1 MTSLVP
7 WLAPAD
13 GHGIAKHG
21 RCTVFIRWIFQKS
34 ARSLSKMWPRQVQGS
49 PRSFIVHKQGPAHTK
64 KPSWGSVTLR
74 VVWTMKRIDC
84 RLSPGGMKAVL
95 ALAGDEVGRLFH
107 NPIQLGIQ
115 LGQVLDAQ
123 LVRQYAAR
131 HHMGHLA

>member
-34 ARSLSKMWPRQVQGS
+34 ARSLSKMWPRQVQVS

-64 KPSWGSVTLR
+64 KPPWGSVTLR

>member
-7 WLAPAD
+7 WLAPAG

-34 ARSLSKMWPRQVQGS
+34 ARNLSKMWPRQVQGS
-49 PRSFIVHKQGPAHTK
+49 SRSFIVHKQGPAHTK
-64 KPSWGSVTLR
+64 KPPWGSVTLR

>member
-64 KPSWGSVTLR
+64 KPPWGSVTLR
-74 VVWTMKRIDC
+74 VVWTMKCIDC

>member
-1 MTSLVP
+1 MARPRGRARHSETRTMHGFYTLDLPKVSTQSIQDVD
-7 WLAPAD
+7 AAD
-13 GHGIAKHG
+13 TGVAS
-21 RCTVFIRWIFQKS
+21 F
-34 ARSLSKMWPRQVQGS
+34 
-49 PRSFIVHKQGPAHTK
+49 FIVHKQGPAHTK
-64 KPSWGSVTLR
+64 KPPWGAVTLR

-115 LGQVLDAQ
+115 LGQELDAQ

>member
-34 ARSLSKMWPRQVQGS
+34 ARNLSKMWPRQVQGS
-49 PRSFIVHKQGPAHTK
+49 SRSFIVHKQGPAHTK
-64 KPSWGSVTLR
+64 KPPWGSETLR
-74 VVWTMKRIDC
+74 VVWTTKRIDC

>member
-64 KPSWGSVTLR
+64 KPPWGSVTLR

-84 RLSPGGMKAVL
+84 QLSPGGMKAVL

>member
-21 RCTVFIRWIFQKS
+21 RCTDFIRWIFQKS

-64 KPSWGSVTLR
+64 KPPWGSVTLR

>member
-64 KPSWGSVTLR
+64 KPPWGSVTPR

>member
-1 MTSLVP
+1 MTSLVQ

-21 RCTVFIRWIFQKS
+21 RCAVFIRWIFQKS
-34 ARSLSKMWPRQVQGS
+34 ARNLSKMWPRQVQGS
-49 PRSFIVHKQGPAHTK
+49 SRSFIVHKQGPAHTK
-64 KPSWGSVTLR
+64 KPPWGAMALR
-74 VVWTMKRIDC
+74 VVWTMKRIDY
-84 RLSPGGMKAVL
+84 RLSPGGMKAAF
-95 ALAGDEVGRLFH
+95 ALADDEVGRLFH

-115 LGQVLDAQ
+115 LGQALDAQ

>member
-1 MTSLVP
+1 
-7 WLAPAD
+7 
-13 GHGIAKHG
+13 
-21 RCTVFIRWIFQKS
+21 
-34 ARSLSKMWPRQVQGS
+34 MWPRQVQGS

-64 KPSWGSVTLR
+64 KPPWGSVTLR

>member
-34 ARSLSKMWPRQVQGS
+34 ARNLSKMWPRQVQGS
-49 PRSFIVHKQGPAHTK
+49 SRSFIVHKQGPAHTK
-64 KPSWGSVTLR
+64 KPPWGSVTLR

-95 ALAGDEVGRLFH
+95 ALAGDEFGRLFH

>member
-1 MTSLVP
+1 MTSLVQ

-21 RCTVFIRWIFQKS
+21 RCTVFIRCIFQKS
-34 ARSLSKMWPRQVQGS
+34 ARNLSKMWPRQVQEP
-49 PRSFIVHKQGPAHTK
+49 PRSFIVQKQGPAHTK
-64 KPSWGSVTLR
+64 KPPWGAMALR
-74 VVWTMKRIDC
+74 VVWTMKRIDY
-84 RLSPGGMKAVL
+84 RLSPGGMKATL
-95 ALAGDEVGRLFH
+95 ALADDEVGRLFH

>member
-34 ARSLSKMWPRQVQGS
+34 ARNLSKMWPRQVQGS
-49 PRSFIVHKQGPAHTK
+49 SRSFIVHKQGPAHTK
-64 KPSWGSVTLR
+64 KPPWGSVTLR

-95 ALAGDEVGRLFH
+95 ALAGDEVGRLLH

>member
-34 ARSLSKMWPRQVQGS
+34 ARSLSKMWPRRVQGS
-49 PRSFIVHKQGPAHTK
+49 LRSFIVHKQGPAHTK
-64 KPSWGSVTLR
+64 KPPWGSVTLR

>member
-64 KPSWGSVTLR
+64 KPPWGSVTLR

-84 RLSPGGMKAVL
+84 RLSPGGMKSVL

>member
-64 KPSWGSVTLR
+64 KPPWGSVTLR

-123 LVRQYAAR
+123 FVRQYAAR

>member
-34 ARSLSKMWPRQVQGS
+34 AHSLSKMWPRQVQGS

-64 KPSWGSVTLR
+64 KPPWGSVTLR

>member
-21 RCTVFIRWIFQKS
+21 RCTVFILWIFQKS

-49 PRSFIVHKQGPAHTK
+49 PRSFIVHKQGPAHTE
-64 KPSWGSVTLR
+64 KPPWGAVTLR

>member
-7 WLAPAD
+7 WLAPA
-13 GHGIAKHG
+13 GVHGIAKHG

-34 ARSLSKMWPRQVQGS
+34 ARNLSKMWTRQVQGS

-64 KPSWGSVTLR
+64 KPPWGAVTLR

-95 ALAGDEVGRLFH
+95 ALAGDEVGWLFH

>member
-64 KPSWGSVTLR
+64 KPPWGSVTLR

-123 LVRQYAAR
+123 LVR
-131 HHMGHLA
+131 

>member
-13 GHGIAKHG
+13 GHGIAEHG

-34 ARSLSKMWPRQVQGS
+34 ARNLSKMWPRQVQGS
-49 PRSFIVHKQGPAHTK
+49 SRSFIVHKQGPAHTK
-64 KPSWGSVTLR
+64 KPPWGSVTLR